1 MNNAEKSRTLWT
13 MPSSTFPV
21 IARTKAA
28 QRAVGAYF
36 LANGI
41 VMGAWVPHVP
51 DRARDLHLN
60 PAALGWTLLA
70 SGLGAVLAMPIAGRM
85 TARVGSRAVC
95 RVAGIAFPVMLS
107 AVVLAP
113 TVLLLTLAFLCFGVA
128 GASMDVA
135 MNAQG
140 IAIEEQL
147 GERTISRLH
156 GMWSIGGFTGAAIT
170 SFLLSRHM
178 RAQAIVLS
186 FSVIVILLIVVAT
199 PFLFTRAEEG
209 LHEQPHALRP
219 HGRLLLL
226 GLVAFVSMVCEGSI
240 ADWSGLYLRVVRGAG
255 LGVSGYGYAAFA
267 ALMVTGR
274 LTGDSVV
281 ARFGEERTL
290 LAGGLLAAAGLAVVI
305 ATGWQHLTS
314 ELWWLLGFAL
324 VGAGLANGSPV
335 IYRTAGRVRDV
346 PAGAGIATTVGIGYA
361 GMLAGPPG
369 LGFVGNHAGLT
380 SILLCVMVLCCVM
393 AFSARLVRGL
403 ATPTAS

>member
-1 MNNAEKSRTLWT
+1 MSSSIL
-13 MPSSTFPV
+13 PSLER
-21 IARTKAA
+21 AKKA
-28 QRAVGAYF
+28 QRAVATYF

-51 DRARDLHLN
+51 DRARELHLD
-60 PAALGWTLLA
+60 AGTLGWALLA
-70 SGLGAVLAMPIAGRM
+70 SGLGAVMAMPIAGRM
-85 TARVGSRAVC
+85 TARLGSRAVC
-95 RVAGIAFPVMLS
+95 RVAGVAFPIMLS

-113 TVLLLTLAFLCFGVA
+113 TALLMTMALLCFGIA

-156 GMWSIGGFTGAAIT
+156 GIWSIGSFTGAAVT
-170 SFLLSRHM
+170 SFVLSRHVP
-178 RAQAIVLS
+178 AQAIVLS
-186 FSVIVILLIVVAT
+186 FSVFVILLVVAAM
-199 PFLFTRAEEG
+199 PSLFTRAEEG

-226 GLVAFVSMVCEGSI
+226 GLLAFVSMVCEGSI

-255 LGVSGYGYAAFA
+255 HGVSGYGYAAFA

-274 LTGDSVV
+274 LWGDAVV

-290 LAGGLLAAAGLAVVI
+290 LVGGLLAAAGLGVVI
-305 ATGWQHLTS
+305 GSGWQQMNS

-335 IYRTAGRVRDV
+335 IYRTAGRVPGV

-361 GMLAGPPG
+361 GLLAGPPG
-369 LGFVGNHAGLT
+369 LGFVGKHAGLT
-380 SILLCVMVLCCVM
+380 SILFCVMLLSCVM
-393 AFSARLVRGL
+393 AFSSRLVRGL
-403 ATPTAS
+403 AMPAAR

>member
-1 MNNAEKSRTLWT
+1 
-13 MPSSTFPV
+13 MPSSTLSAV
-21 IARTKAA
+21 ERAKTA
-28 QRAVGAYF
+28 QRAVGTYF
-36 LANGI
+36 LANGV

-51 DRARDLHLN
+51 DRARDLHLD
-60 PAALGWTLLA
+60 PGALGWALLA
-70 SGLGAVLAMPIAGRM
+70 SGLGAVLAMPLAGRL
-85 TARVGSRAVC
+85 TARRGSRPVC

-113 TVLLLTLAFLCFGVA
+113 TALLMALALLCFGIA

-140 IAIEEQL
+140 IAVEEQL

-156 GMWSIGGFTGAAIT
+156 GMWSIGGFGGAAIT
-170 SFLLSRHM
+170 SFVLSRHVP
-178 RAQAIVLS
+178 AQAVVLS
-186 FSVIVILLIVVAT
+186 FSAFVILLVVAAT
-199 PFLFTRAEEG
+199 PHLFTRAEEG

-240 ADWSGLYLRVVRGAG
+240 ADWSGLYLRVVRDAG

-267 ALMVTGR
+267 ALMVMGR
-274 LTGDSVV
+274 LTGDSIV
-281 ARFGEERTL
+281 ARIGEERTL

-305 ATGWQHLTS
+305 GTGWGHMTGMY
-314 ELWWLLGFAL
+314 WWLIGFAL
-324 VGAGLANGSPV
+324 VGAGIANGSPV

-361 GMLAGPPG
+361 GLLAGPPG
-369 LGFVGNHAGLT
+369 LGFVGKHAGLT
-380 SILLCVMVLCCVM
+380 SILLCVMALCCVM

-403 ATPTAS
+403 AMPTAR

>member
-1 MNNAEKSRTLWT
+1 MLTSIPAAVERAKS
-13 MPSSTFPV
+13 
-21 IARTKAA
+21 A
-28 QRAVGAYF
+28 QRAVAAYF

-51 DRARDLHLN
+51 DRARELHLD
-60 PAALGWTLLA
+60 PGALGWTLLA
-70 SGLGAVLAMPIAGRM
+70 SGLGAVMAMPLAGRM
-85 TARVGSRAVC
+85 TARLGSRAVC
-95 RVAGIAFPVMLS
+95 RVAGIAFPIMLS

-113 TVLLLTLAFLCFGVA
+113 NALLMTLALLCFGIA

-140 IAIEEQL
+140 IAVEEQL

-156 GMWSIGGFTGAAIT
+156 GVWSIGSFTGAAIT
-170 SFLLSRHM
+170 SFLLSRHVP
-178 RAQAIVLS
+178 AQAIVLS
-186 FSVIVILLIVVAT
+186 FSALVIVLVAAAT
-199 PFLFTRAEEG
+199 PVLFTRAEEG

-274 LTGDSVV
+274 LLGDSVV

-290 LAGGLLAAAGLAVVI
+290 LAGGLLAAAGLGVVVG
-305 ATGWQHLTS
+305 TGWQHMTS

-324 VGAGLANGSPV
+324 VGAGLANGSP
-335 IYRTAGRVRDV
+335 ILYRTAGRVPEV

-361 GMLAGPPG
+361 GLLAGPPG
-369 LGFVGNHAGLT
+369 LGFVAKHAGLT
-380 SILLCVMVLCCVM
+380 SILLCVMVLSCVM

-403 ATPTAS
+403 TVPPAG

>member
-1 MNNAEKSRTLWT
+1 
-13 MPSSTFPV
+13 
-21 IARTKAA
+21 
-28 QRAVGAYF
+28 
-36 LANGI
+36 

-51 DRARDLHLN
+51 DRARELHLD
-60 PAALGWTLLA
+60 PGTLGWALLA
-70 SGLGAVLAMPIAGRM
+70 SGLGAVMAMPIAGRM
-85 TARVGSRAVC
+85 TARLGSRAVC
-95 RVAGIAFPVMLS
+95 RVAGVAFPIMLS

-113 TVLLLTLAFLCFGVA
+113 TALLMTMALLCFGIA

-156 GMWSIGGFTGAAIT
+156 GIWSIGSFTGAAVT
-170 SFLLSRHM
+170 SFVLSRHVP
-178 RAQAIVLS
+178 AQAIVLS
-186 FSVIVILLIVVAT
+186 FSVFVILLVVAAM
-199 PFLFTRAEEG
+199 PSLFTRAEEG

-226 GLVAFVSMVCEGSI
+226 GLLAFVSMVCEGSI

-255 LGVSGYGYAAFA
+255 HGVSGYGYAGFA

-274 LTGDSVV
+274 LWGDAVV

-290 LAGGLLAAAGLAVVI
+290 LVGGLLAAAGLGVVI
-305 ATGWQHLTS
+305 GSGWQQMTS
-314 ELWWLLGFAL
+314 ELWWLFGFAV

-335 IYRTAGRVRDV
+335 IYRTAGRVPGV

-361 GMLAGPPG
+361 GLLAGPPG
-369 LGFVGNHAGLT
+369 LGFVGKHAGLT
-380 SILLCVMVLCCVM
+380 SILFCVMLLSCVM
-393 AFSARLVRGL
+393 AFSSRLVRGL
-403 ATPTAS
+403 AMPAAR

>member
-1 MNNAEKSRTLWT
+1 
-13 MPSSTFPV
+13 MPSSTLP
-21 IARTKAA
+21 ALERAKSA
-28 QRAVGAYF
+28 QRAVAAYF

-51 DRARDLHLN
+51 DRARDLHLD

-70 SGLGAVLAMPIAGRM
+70 GGLGAVLAMPIAGRM
-85 TARVGSRAVC
+85 TARLGSSVVC
-95 RVAGIAFPVMLS
+95 RVAGIAFPIMLS
-107 AVVLAP
+107 AVVLSP
-113 TVLLLTLAFLCFGVA
+113 TALLMTLALLCFGIA
-128 GASMDVA
+128 GASMDVS

-140 IAIEEQL
+140 IAVEEQL

-170 SFLLSRHM
+170 SFALSRHVSA
-178 RAQAIVLS
+178 RVIVLS
-186 FSVIVILLIVVAT
+186 FSVFVFFLVVAAT

-209 LHEQPHALRP
+209 LHEQPLALRP

-226 GLVAFVSMVCEGSI
+226 GLVAFISMVCEGSI
-240 ADWSGLYLRVVRGAG
+240 ADWSGLYLRVVRDVGQ
-255 LGVSGYGYAAFA
+255 GVSGYGYAAFA

-274 LTGDSVV
+274 LSGDAVV

-290 LAGGLLAAAGLAVVI
+290 FAGGLLAGAGLAVVI
-305 ATGWQHLTS
+305 CTGGQHMNG

-361 GMLAGPPG
+361 GLLAGPPG
-369 LGFVGNHAGLT
+369 LGFVGKHAGLT
-380 SILLCVMVLCCVM
+380 SILLCVLVLCCVM
-393 AFSARLVRGL
+393 AVSSRLVRGL
-403 ATPTAS
+403 AVPSAR

>member
-1 MNNAEKSRTLWT
+1 MS
-13 MPSSTFPV
+13 SSTLPAV
-21 IARTKAA
+21 LRAKAA
-28 QRAVGAYF
+28 QRAVAAYF
-36 LANGI
+36 LANGV

-51 DRARDLHLN
+51 DRARDLHLD
-60 PAALGWTLLA
+60 PGALGWALLA
-70 SGLGAVLAMPIAGRM
+70 SGLGAVLAMPLAGRL
-85 TARVGSRAVC
+85 TARLGSGAVT
-95 RVAGIAFPVMLS
+95 RVTGIAFPVMLS
-107 AVVLAP
+107 AVVLSP
-113 TVLLLTLAFLCFGVA
+113 TALLMSLALLCFGIA
-128 GASMDVA
+128 GASMDVS

-178 RAQAIVLS
+178 PAQAIVLS
-186 FSVIVILLIVVAT
+186 FSVLTILLVVVAT

-290 LAGGLLAAAGLAVVI
+290 LAGGLLAAAGLVIVVG
-305 ATGWQHLTS
+305 TGWQHTTS
-314 ELWWLLGFAL
+314 EFWWLLGFAL

-346 PAGAGIATTVGIGYA
+346 PAGTGIATTVGIGYA
-361 GMLAGPPG
+361 GLLAGPPG
-369 LGFVGNHAGLT
+369 LGFVGKHAGLT
-380 SILLCVMVLCCVM
+380 SILLCVLVLCCVM
-393 AFSARLVRGL
+393 ALSSRLVRGL
-403 ATPTAS
+403 TGPSAA

>member
-1 MNNAEKSRTLWT
+1 ML
-13 MPSSTFPV
+13 SSTLPGV
-21 IARTKAA
+21 QRAKSA
-28 QRAVGAYF
+28 QRAVGTYF

-60 PAALGWTLLA
+60 PATLGWALLA

-85 TARVGSRAVC
+85 TARLGSRAVC
-95 RVAGIAFPVMLS
+95 RVAGIAFPVVLS

-113 TVLLLTLAFLCFGVA
+113 TALLMSLALLCFGIA
-128 GASMDVA
+128 GASMDVS

-140 IAIEEQL
+140 IAVEEQL

-156 GMWSIGGFTGAAIT
+156 GLWSIGGFTGAAIT
-170 SFLLSRHM
+170 SFILSRHVP
-178 RAQAIVLS
+178 AQAIVLS
-186 FSVIVILLIVVAT
+186 FSAFVVLLVLAAT
-199 PFLFTRAEEG
+199 PFLFTRTEEG
-209 LHEQPHALRP
+209 LHDQPLALRP

-255 LGVSGYGYAAFA
+255 HGVSGYGYAAFA

-274 LTGDSVV
+274 LAGDSVV

-290 LAGGLLAAAGLAVVI
+290 LVGGLLGAAGLGVVI
-305 ATGWQHLTS
+305 GTGWEHLTG

-361 GMLAGPPG
+361 GLLAGPPG
-369 LGFVGNHAGLT
+369 LGFVGKHAGLT
-380 SILLCVMVLCCVM
+380 SILICVMVLCCVM
-393 AFSARLVRGL
+393 ALSSRLVRGL
-403 ATPTAS
+403 AAPAL